1 MTTASSDPFSEK
13 PSTPHSSK
21 RLPWAVPVRSSRP
34 SPCAPPR
41 SQVAPR
47 RRNRCAPGR
56 VSRRHWAPQGVL
68 ENVDIP
74 KTPPTVEMGGSHR
87 DPYAIAGS
95 PGPFMF
101 NVFRPSRENQE
112 DNKNGNNM
120 EQQQH
125 QGFQRSLFLEKKT
138 KKAQPPSTEPPNH
151 RRPCRARAARAR
163 AFVPPKALCS
173 TCSAVVSAS
182 CAPRA
187 APSRRAAGS
196 KTRSCWC
203 LKRMCRKKMLRP
215 DGTD

>member
-125 QGFQRSLFLEKKT
+125 QGFQRSLFLEKKPR
-138 KKAQPPSTEPPNH
+138 KHNHRPPNH
-151 RRPCRARAARAR
+151 RTTDARA
-163 AFVPPKALCS
+163 VPVRLAP
-173 TCSAVVSAS
+173 VRS
-182 CAPRA
+182 CRRRRSA
-187 APSRRAAGS
+187 APAAQWSQPHARPERRPHAGPRGPRREAAGV
-196 KTRSCWC
+196 
-203 LKRMCRKKMLRP
+203 
-215 DGTD
+215 